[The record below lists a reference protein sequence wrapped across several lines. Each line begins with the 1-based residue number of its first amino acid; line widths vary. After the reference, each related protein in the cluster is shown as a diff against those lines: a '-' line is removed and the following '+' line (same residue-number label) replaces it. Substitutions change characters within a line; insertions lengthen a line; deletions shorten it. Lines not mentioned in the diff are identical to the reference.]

1 MTGPGRVADA
11 PSLLEADALPVA
23 LFLLSGRRIVVTANA
38 VGHNLATDDGP
49 IAIKRQ
55 RLVARS
61 PEMRRLFGRLF
72 LNPRP
77 SDTAVCGGW
86 TVYLSRVPADPLDTL
101 GHTRR
106 WTLLRIT
113 GPQVDSIT
121 RRLIL
126 RNRFEATTAEAAVA
140 DLIAQGW
147 RVERIAVEL
156 GRSASTIRTHLKRV
170 FAKTGARNQRRL
182 AAMVAAMICRTSDAS
197 TRPPP

>member
-1 MTGPGRVADA
+1 MTGEGQVADA
-11 PSLLEADALPVA
+11 PPLLEADALPVA
-23 LFLLSGRRIVVTANA
+23 LFLLTDHRMVVTANA
-38 VGHNLATDDGP
+38 VGHSLVTDDGP
-49 IAIKRQ
+49 IAFRRQ

-61 PEMRRLFGRLF
+61 PDMRRLFGRLF

-77 SDTAVCGGW
+77 SDTAVCGAW
-86 TVYLSRVPADPLDTL
+86 TVSLSCVPADPLDTL

-106 WTLLRIT
+106 WLLLRIT

-126 RNRFEATTAEAAVA
+126 RSRFEATIAEAAVA

-147 RVERIAVEL
+147 RVQRIAVEL
-156 GRSASTIRTHLKRV
+156 RRSASTIRTHLKRV

-182 AAMVAAMICRTSDAS
+182 AAMVAAMIAGRDSVG
-197 TRPPP
+197 R